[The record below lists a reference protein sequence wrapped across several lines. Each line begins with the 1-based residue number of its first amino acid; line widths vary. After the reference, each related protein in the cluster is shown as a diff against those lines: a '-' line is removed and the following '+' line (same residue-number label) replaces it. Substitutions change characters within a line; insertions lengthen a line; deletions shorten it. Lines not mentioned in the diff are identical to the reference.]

1 MGFGDYL
8 VKKGLISKEQHDIA
22 LRMQNKKRL
31 LGVIAEEEGYMTAE
45 DVSAVMEE
53 SEGRPDI
60 QFGELAVSRGYLT
73 SNQLR
78 YLLDIRTRRKV
89 RIGDILVQKG
99 IISGDVLLHEV
110 MNYES
115 KRKKLNRILICEP
128 TYTVSMLLKRM
139 LAKYGYS
146 VMTVRTGAEAIKAA
160 QETKPHILMTSNV
173 LEDMDGYSLCD
184 RFLNDPATV
193 GVYSILLSGDADK
206 GSIERAFESGIN
218 HFLKKPVNEQELV
231 NVILQLEREEGE
243 KRPEKILI
251 VDDSSGARS
260 AIFKELTKVWSNIHM
275 AVNGKEA
282 VAKALQLKP
291 DIITMDVEMP
301 LMDGFQACRELKNH
315 RDTESIPVIMIS
327 AHSSMDLRAKGFESG
342 AVEYFTKPF
351 LNGALASFLKMLVES
366 KKISRKEK
374 VLVADDSQVTRH
386 ILKYY
391 FTKNGYN
398 VYTADNGEEALTLMD
413 KVVPDILVTDC
424 YMPKLDGFDLAKKVR
439 EKGMLRH
446 IPIVMITASASKSD
460 ILKGLAAGANDYLA
474 KPFDEAELLARIDS
488 LLKTKSLFEQLE
500 RDKAELKKVNEEKN
514 RFLGMAVHDLRN
526 PLGAIS
532 GYAHYLISHEVD
544 KETTEKFHRIIAD
557 AAGGMT
563 KLVDDL
569 LNISKIDNGA
579 VSLDITVED
588 LADIVAAR
596 VALANII
603 AREKNIMIHYSPYAE
618 KLVFLFDRH
627 KIEQV
632 VDNLISNAI
641 KFSPHGSNVH
651 VSMNHHAGNVRVAVR
666 DEGPGIPEN
675 EHGKVFVAFSKIS
688 VRPTGT
694 ETSTGLGLAIVSR
707 IVKAHGGDIGF
718 ETTAGKGSTFFFTL
732 PKEMGNN

>member
-8 VKKGLISKEQHDIA
+8 VQKGLIKKEQHGMA
-22 LRMQNKKRL
+22 LRIQNKKRL

-53 SEGRPDI
+53 SEGKPDI

-99 IISGDVLLHEV
+99 FISGEILLHEV
-110 MNYES
+110 MNYEA

-128 TYTVSMLLKRM
+128 MHTVAMLLQRM

-146 VMTVRTGAEAIKAA
+146 VTTVKTGAEAIKAA
-160 QETKPHILMTSNV
+160 LELKPNILMTSNV
-173 LEDMDGYSLCD
+173 LEDMDGYSLCS
-184 RFLNDPATV
+184 RVLNNPAAV
-193 GVYSILLSGDADK
+193 GVHSILLSSDADK
-206 GSIERAFESGIN
+206 DNIDRAFESGIN
-218 HFLKKPVNEQELV
+218 HFIKKPVQEYELV
-231 NVILQLEREEGE
+231 NVILQLEREEAE
-243 KRPEKILI
+243 KRAEKILI
-251 VDDSSGARS
+251 VDDSAGARS
-260 AIFKELTKVWSNIHM
+260 AIYKELSRAWGNIHM
-275 AVNGKEA
+275 AVNGRDA
-282 VAKALQLKP
+282 VTKALQLRP

-301 LMDGFQACRELKNH
+301 VMDGFQACRELKEH
-315 RDTESIPVIMIS
+315 PDTESIPVIMIS
-327 AHSSMDLRAKGFESG
+327 AHSSMELRARGFDSG

-351 LNGALASFLKMLVES
+351 QDGTLSSFLRMLMEA

-398 VYTADNGEEALTLMD
+398 VYTADNGEEALGLME

-424 YMPKLDGFDLAKKVR
+424 YMPRLDGFDLAKKVR
-439 EKGMLRH
+439 EKARLRH
-446 IPIVMITASASKSD
+446 IPIVMITASASKTD

-488 LLKTKSLFEQLE
+488 LLKTKSLFDQLE

-514 RFLGMAVHDLRN
+514 RFLSMAAHDLRN

-532 GYAHYLISHEVD
+532 GYASYLVSHVSDE
-544 KETTEKFHRIIAD
+544 ETRVRFLKIIAE
-557 AAGGMT
+557 AAGGMM

-569 LNISKIDNGA
+569 LNISKIENGVVA
-579 VSLDITVED
+579 LETATGD
-588 LADIVAAR
+588 LAEVVATR
-596 VALANII
+596 VALANIL
-603 AREKNIMIHYSPYAE
+603 AREKDITIHFSRDKSYVLP
-618 KLVFLFDRH
+618 FDKH
-627 KIEQV
+627 KVEQV
-632 VDNLISNAI
+632 IDNFISNAI
-641 KFSPHGSNVH
+641 KFSPPGKNVY
-651 VSMNHHAGNVRVAVR
+651 VSLNYDAVNVRVAVR
-666 DEGPGIPEN
+666 DEGPGIPEK
-675 EHGKVFVAFSKIS
+675 EHNKVFVPFAKIS
-688 VRPTGT
+688 VRPTGN
-694 ETSTGLGLAIVSR
+694 ETSTGLGLAIAAR
-707 IVKAHGGDIGF
+707 IVNAHGGTTGF
-718 ETTAGKGSTFFFTL
+718 ESEPGRGSVFFFTL
-732 PKEMGNN
+732 PKETGE